1 MMGIDG
7 MEKVFVVAGACAD
20 RRENKDL
27 DALKKQYSEQGISV
41 LFVRNAGIDVNR
53 LKGTLTYAV
62 ENNSVKEVILLP
74 HENHC
79 AAMGALPEKHNE
91 LNRDLAKQFTSLN
104 VDIHDL
110 SAVEKKNQE
119 VQESNAKAMLSKY
132 DVKVWSRLIYTPDA
146 EHSGHPLSL
155 IVTDASEKSPGEITK
170 ALKENE
176 SNCYFLQAKVSEII
190 PDLRFI
196 AGEVKGIANVRYVA
210 LKEEPAEQMRKDA
223 DAIKGALRGAGK
235 ENIAFSSF
243 KLFEDEA
250 VPLGF

>member
-1 MMGIDG
+1 M
-7 MEKVFVVAGACAD
+7 
-20 RRENKDL
+20 
-27 DALKKQYSEQGISV
+27 

-104 VDIHDL
+104 VDMHDL

-132 DVKVWSRLIYTPDA
+132 DEKSGPEVIYSPDA
-146 EHSGHPLSL
+146 EHSGDPLSL

-170 ALKENE
+170 ASRRTNRTAI
-176 SNCYFLQAKVSEII
+176 SC
-190 PDLRFI
+190 R
-196 AGEVKGIANVRYVA
+196 
-210 LKEEPAEQMRKDA
+210 RK
-223 DAIKGALRGAGK
+223 
-235 ENIAFSSF
+235 
-243 KLFEDEA
+243 
-250 VPLGF
+250 